1 MAQQKRF
8 NAEALRNRDGSGL
21 SIPSFKAYVDDSLE
35 YMLINV
41 TWLKVKSLP
50 VDVFPKHPQTM
61 FEGRPTPFEAFAAR
75 AAGFD
80 VLARF
85 FTWPECGALLSYG
98 AGPWCWIFKS
108 QP

>member
-41 TWLKVKSLP
+41 T
-50 VDVFPKHPQTM
+50 
-61 FEGRPTPFEAFAAR
+61 
-75 AAGFD
+75 
-80 VLARF
+80 
-85 FTWPECGALLSYG
+85 
-98 AGPWCWIFKS
+98 
-108 QP
+108 